1 MKIVVRLLFV
11 VSIAMLAACQPPS
24 AQPAAPTVTPTI
36 ASAVVPSAAVAET
49 LTLPLST
56 ATVATPTELP
66 TTAPTVE
73 GALQGLPAP
82 TLFNVAWEDR
92 SLFRSGLISGEQT
105 VLDAPSGESV
115 YHIDLRIAD
124 DQTSVQGKQE
134 VLYTNREA
142 APLAEVVF
150 RLFPNLTGGSM
161 AVSDLTVN
169 GQPAEARYE
178 QRDSA
183 MIVSLPEPLAPGQQ
197 TVFAMDFDVTVP
209 TDESSNYGTFAYL
222 RDVLALAH
230 FYPMI
235 AVYDHQ
241 GWNDE
246 IAPQEGDIIYNDA
259 SLYLVRVNAQEE
271 LAIVSSG
278 VTLDRQEENGRQV
291 LTAAA
296 GPARD
301 FYLAASD
308 GYEVASQKVGETT
321 IHSYAPATLQSGA
334 REVLETA
341 GRALQDFEARFGPY
355 PYTELDLVSTGT
367 NALGV
372 EYPGIIAITDRAY
385 EGDYG
390 RFLESTVVHEVAHQW
405 FYNEVGNDQI
415 DEPWLDE
422 ALAQYATLLY
432 FQDEYGVAGA
442 DGYRQALEDR
452 WNRANRV
459 EIPIGMPVAKYTNGS
474 YGAIVYGRGPLFFDA
489 LREKMGDE
497 TFDAFLRDYVQ
508 ANRWGIAT
516 TEGLRALAEQRC
528 GCDLGSLF
536 RKWVYSE

>member
-1 MKIVVRLLFV
+1 MKRAVQWVLV
-11 VSIAMLAACQPPS
+11 VSMAVLVACQPAARPLVVS
-24 AQPAAPTVTPTI
+24 TIEPVATPPAVL
-36 ASAVVPSAAVAET
+36 ET
-49 LTLPLST
+49 RPLPLPT
-56 ATVATPTELP
+56 ATVATPTETPTVALPVEEASEDLP
-66 TTAPTVE
+66 T
-73 GALQGLPAP
+73 P
-82 TLFNVAWEDR
+82 TLFVGAWEDR
-92 SLFRSGLISGEQT
+92 SIFGNGLIAGEQS
-105 VLDAPSGESV
+105 VLDAQSGESV
-115 YHIDLRIAD
+115 YHMDLRISD
-124 DQTSVQGKQE
+124 DRIGVQGKQE
-134 VLYTNREA
+134 VLYTNRETE
-142 APLAEVVF
+142 PLDAVVF

-161 AVSDLTVN
+161 AVSNLTVN
-169 GQPAEARYE
+169 GQPVEARYE
-178 QRDSA
+178 QKDSA
-183 MIVSLPEPLAPGQQ
+183 MIVPLPQPLAPGQQ
-197 TVFAMDFDVTVP
+197 AVFAMDFDVTVP

-259 SLYLVRVNAQEE
+259 SLYLVRVDAPEE
-271 LAIVSSG
+271 LTIVSSG
-278 VTLDRQEENGRQV
+278 ITLDRQEDSGRQV
-291 LTAAA
+291 LTAVA

-308 GYEVASQKVGETT
+308 TYEVASQKAGETT
-321 IHSYAPATLQSGA
+321 IHSYAPATLQNGA
-334 REVLETA
+334 RDVLETA
-341 GRALQDFEARFGPY
+341 GKALQDFEARFGPY

-422 ALAQYATLLY
+422 AFAQYATLLY
-432 FQDEYGVAGA
+432 FQDEYGQTGA
-442 DGYRQALEDR
+442 DGFRLSLEDR
-452 WNRANRV
+452 WNRADRM

-474 YGAIVYGRGPLFFDA
+474 YGAIVYGRGPLFFEA
-489 LREKMGDE
+489 LREKMGKDS
-497 TFDAFLRDYVQ
+497 FDAFLGDYVQ

-516 TEGLRALAEQRC
+516 TEGLRALAEQH
-528 GCDLGSLF
+528 CDCNLIPLF
-536 RKWVYSE
+536 DKWVYAK